1 LLHVINEFNGF
12 AARPDTISWVHSED
26 GRFTVNKLYKKEMGT
41 QQGLR
46 LARWKYVWTSQAP
59 TKIKC
64 FVWLVAKRAY
74 LTHEVLQRKGVQLV
88 PRCFLCNETNE
99 TNNHLFLHCRVT
111 GQLWSLFLR
120 LTGNSWTMPEHTAD
134 LLSCWIRRGGSKS
147 QKKWWRIIPACIWW
161 SVWKERNGRCYEN
174 KSNSIQ
180 KVKENCIAY
189 LYFWCKQECIEEV
202 EQLVDMLGSL

>member
-1 LLHVINEFNGF
+1 MPHSRGPTEKRHANLL
-12 AARPDTISWVHSED
+12 
-26 GRFTVNKLYKKEMGT
+26 
-41 QQGLR
+41 
-46 LARWKYVWTSQAP
+46 
-59 TKIKC
+59 
-64 FVWLVAKRAY
+64 
-74 LTHEVLQRKGVQLV
+74 
-88 PRCFLCNETNE
+88 NETNS
-99 TNNHLFLHCRVT
+99 HLFLHCRVT

-180 KVKENCIAY
+180 KVKENCIAH

-202 EQLVDMLGSL
+202 EQLEAEVNNHLFIHCQIVTSLWNRFLCILGVSWVMPKTTLELLNSWLGVGSRGKKEEWWKLIPSYI